1 MSARRGSA
9 LLVVLGMVA
18 FMVVSAVAFA
28 AWMRASRL
36 PNSFL
41 RRSSASRLLAKA
53 AVAAAIDQIDA
64 AIGNNPHPGIGQEPP
79 RPNAGI
85 TTSGSTGTQDT
96 RTRNHWR
103 GRVYIG
109 TNQLHQTSETVSP
122 LCVEALAYIPPP
134 LVNEAR
140 YYSRR
145 SDAAIWRRLGFDS
158 GRYAFCALDVSDY
171 FDVNALAANV
181 GRGASPATR
190 VSLAYLCENASHT
203 DYDTQPSA
211 WDTFMKN
218 FRAKSA
224 AEAEIDAGGTSSG
237 GGASGTASAD
247 KVPLVSVADLN
258 LALWDKK
265 PGDFTSYFCQY
276 FGGSGGSGSFY
287 GGVTADGPAGE
298 KVKRMTFVTDGYFPP
313 SSETAQAD
321 GDDNRDFDLADDEC
335 QPFSRS
341 HLKNAGTRL
350 VSVLQYA
357 GTKTFTRLAKG
368 LSRMGVALLWD
379 YLDVDNVPLSLAMP
393 SVERVP
399 MVVGVNHKLNGTI
412 KISASVTTEGNPAE
426 DAYVYKKDEKP
437 PTTAAPG
444 SRTVA
449 LVKTFTLDLPSFRAG
464 VFPGVVEATVAYPFR
479 RGIDTDV
486 PGDFKL
492 DGHLALFFASG
503 TMGLRASNATALRL
517 NGGQD
522 LIDETSAKDG
532 SGVFHFK
539 LGEQGLVFSQVAKK
553 EDAVKKVQLVAQE
566 NGGLGTLLSKPMLT
580 VVYVWQQT
588 APPLDPSLSNP
599 TPTWSPAEP
608 PGGSITAAASGFGK
622 LGEVK
627 THCSIP
633 AVTAAGEVDINFSDD
648 TKLVAYLNG
657 SQETTFTL
665 HAATWLRV
673 RNVDGK
679 TVDLVP
685 AHFADD
691 AAFNSVNNNELSGI
705 LGDTCGADFPLMR
718 FAGASFKFSL
728 ADLGN
733 VNAPFGFAP
742 AGVMCSDPRWNW
754 APEHWWQTTDAV
766 TETSWLADCQVGARA
781 GSVVRD
787 SDIFMATSDAGY
799 MQSVYELAMLPRLT
813 DNLAAHNGS
822 ELWGDMGA
830 LSPALTDWPTSF
842 GDTRNQNLMWRTYCP
857 YKRTGASRDNF
868 ENVGVGGNTGR
879 IVCEGGGTKINPYSD
894 STNVVMAAFANTPT
908 DWWTAAAQAE
918 SDVGVEPSVRKN
930 ARDFNRK
937 YAFSAM
943 ASSEVSKFAWA
954 DLQQIA
960 MNYIQ
965 KVHAS
970 NDASVDWEACFDDL
984 DWDGENSEF
993 CGLDTLALNQG
1004 DPKLSD
1010 VDRRFLYGFWRECFA
1025 ARQQLFLVFVRAEP
1039 QMLGGGAT
1047 QQVPPQLGVRAMALV
1062 WRDPA
1067 ATSENEIPHRTRV
1080 LFYRQF
1086 D

>member
-1 MSARRGSA
+1 
-9 LLVVLGMVA
+9 MVA

-109 TNQLHQTSETVSP
+109 TNQLHATSETVSP

-158 GRYAFCALDVSDY
+158 GRYAFCAIDVSDY

-190 VSLAYLCENASHT
+190 VSLAYLCENAAHT

-218 FRAKSA
+218 FRATSA
-224 AEAEIDAGGTSSG
+224 AEAEIDAGGQSSG
-237 GGASGTASAD
+237 GGAAPSANL
-247 KVPLVSVADLN
+247 VPLISVADLN
-258 LALWDKK
+258 LALWDQK

-276 FGGSGGSGSFY
+276 FGGTGGSGSFY
-287 GGVTADGPAGE
+287 GGVTADSAAGE

-313 SSETAQAD
+313 SSETANESNED
-321 GDDNRDFDLADDEC
+321 KKDYDLADDEC
-335 QPFSRS
+335 QPFSRNELQQS
-341 HLKNAGTRL
+341 PTLLRAAMEKTSKTAQRL
-350 VSVLQYA
+350 Q
-357 GTKTFTRLAKG
+357 KG
-368 LSRMGVALLWD
+368 LSKLGLAMLWD
-379 YLDVDNVPLSLAMP
+379 YLDTDSQPLSLAIP

-399 MVVGVNHKLNGTI
+399 MITTVRHTLDGQISVEKTVEPDGTP
-412 KISASVTTEGNPAE
+412 TE
-426 DAYVYKKDEKP
+426 DAYTCVKN
-437 PTTAAPG
+437 
-444 SRTVA
+444 V
-449 LVKTFTLDLPSFRAG
+449 VKTGGKWTRIAVQVTYYKINPQQFLTAFQSGGIR
-464 VFPGVVEATVAYPFR
+464 ATVVYPFR
-479 RGIDTDV
+479 RGYDPDSFTV
-486 PGDFKL
+486 E
-492 DGHLALFFASG
+492 GHLALFFASED
-503 TMGLRASNATALRL
+503 MSLRFDASDGGALHP
-517 NGGQD
+517 GGGKEFFEKMEVQN
-522 LIDETSAKDG
+522 
-532 SGVFHFK
+532 GVFHVK
-539 LGEQGLVFSQVAKK
+539 LDSKSVPLPDEVKTK
-553 EDAVKKVQLVAQE
+553 DDAVLDVD
-566 NGGLGTLLSKPMLT
+566 LSARAGAAALASTMNNSPFLT
-580 VVYVWQQT
+580 VVREFDQEAT
-588 APPLDPSLSNP
+588 PPESQGETPIWETKDERIVQMAEGVGLSA
-599 TPTWSPAEP
+599 TTSCAFPALK
-608 PGGSITAAASGFGK
+608 SS
-622 LGEVK
+622 
-627 THCSIP
+627 
-633 AVTAAGEVDINFSDD
+633 GEVDPVFANSVS
-648 TKLVAYLNG
+648 LAEYLRG
-657 SQETTFTL
+657 SNPSKTFTL
-665 HAATWLRV
+665 NAAVWLRV
-673 RNVDGK
+673 VDSANK

-685 AHFADD
+685 ANMIDD
-691 AAFNSVNNNELSGI
+691 NDFNGVNNFGSMTSQGPKI
-705 LGDTCGADFPLMR
+705 AGAGYPLMR
-718 FAGASFKFSL
+718 FRGASFTFSEP
-728 ADLGN
+728 DLSKLNGT
-733 VNAPFGFAP
+733 PFDIKP
-742 AGVMCSDPRWNW
+742 KGVMCSDPRWNW
-754 APEHWWQTTDAV
+754 APEHWWADDAA
-766 TETSWLADCQVGARA
+766 TKETWISNCGADGQQG
-781 GSVVRD
+781 RD
-787 SDIFMATSDAGY
+787 SDIFMATSDVGY

-813 DNLAAHNGS
+813 ASDLRTFGTD
-822 ELWGDMGA
+822 EIVGA
-830 LSPALTDWPTSF
+830 LETPGGKADWPTAF
-842 GDTRNQNLMWRTYCP
+842 GETVNSHLMWKTYCP
-857 YKRTGASRDNF
+857 YARAGIDRDYF
-868 ENVGVGGNTGR
+868 ENIGNIEGR

>member
-1 MSARRGSA
+1 
-9 LLVVLGMVA
+9 
-18 FMVVSAVAFA
+18 MVVSAVAFA

-85 TTSGSTGTQDT
+85 TTSGSTGTPDT

-313 SSETAQAD
+313 SSETASAKTEND
-321 GDDNRDFDLADDEC
+321 KDYDLADDAY
-335 QPFSRS
+335 QPFPRER
-341 HLKNAGTRL
+341 LKVSGTRL
-350 VSVLQYA
+350 EPVLLYND
-357 GTKTFTRLAKG
+357 KTANRLANG
-368 LSRMGVALLWD
+368 LGRLGLALLWD
-379 YLDVDNVPLSLAMP
+379 YLDTDNVPLSLAMP

-399 MVVGVNHKLNGTI
+399 MVVGVSHTLNGTI
-412 KISASVTTEGNPAE
+412 KIVKSVTTSGNPSE
-426 DAYVYKKDEKP
+426 DGYEYKKGEKK
-437 PTTAAPG
+437 PTTEAPG

-449 LVKTFTLDLPSFRAG
+449 QVVTFTIDPVSFKS
-464 VFPGVVEATVAYPFR
+464 VVDPGVVEATLAYPFR
-479 RGIDTDV
+479 RDESAATFTV
-486 PGDFKL
+486 
-492 DGHLALFFASG
+492 DGHLALFFSSG
-503 TMGLRASNATALRL
+503 TMGLRVSNGDLLRL
-517 NGGQD
+517 NGGKAF
-522 LIDETSAKDG
+522 IDETSIQN
-532 SGVFHFK
+532 GVFHFN
-539 LGEQGLVFSQVAKK
+539 LGQDTVTFLPVTKQA
-553 EDAVKKVQLVAQE
+553 DAVKKAQLVAKQNANLMSE
-566 NGGLGTLLSKPMLT
+566 LNDNPLLT
-580 VVYVWQQT
+580 VVYVWDQT
-588 APPLDPSLSNP
+588 APALDPDLSNP

-608 PGGSITAAASGFGK
+608 PEGKIAAAASGFGS
-622 LGEVK
+622 LGDVR
-627 THCSIP
+627 THCNYP
-633 AVTAAGEVDINFSDD
+633 ALTTTGEQDVNFANDD
-648 TKLVAYLNG
+648 KLVQYLNG
-657 SQETTFTL
+657 SQGTTFTL
-665 HAATWLRV
+665 NAAVWLRV
-673 RNVDGK
+673 LNAAGE

-685 AHFADD
+685 AHIRDD
-691 AAFNSVNNNELSGI
+691 QDYNSVNNQSMVELLKSKC
-705 LGDTCGADFPLMR
+705 GDEYPLMR
-718 FAGASFKFSL
+718 FAGASFPFSTTS
-728 ADLGN
+728 LGS
-733 VNAPFGFAP
+733 VNAAFGFSP

-754 APEHWWQTTDAV
+754 APEHWWQSDAVDEAAWLQRCGEDATDA
-766 TETSWLADCQVGARA
+766 SGANGGDGR
-781 GSVVRD
+781 S
-787 SDIFMATSDAGY
+787 SDIFMATSDVGY
-799 MQSVYELAMLPRLT
+799 MQSVYELAMLPRLVT
-813 DNLAAHNGS
+813 DLRTYGNS
-822 ELWGDMGA
+822 EVTGNMEGLGTMN
-830 LSPALTDWPTSF
+830 DWPTTF
-842 GDTRNQNLMWRTYCP
+842 GETVNKGLMWQTYCP
-857 YKRTGASRDNF
+857 YDHSGRDRDYF
-868 ENVGVGGNTGR
+868 ENIGNIEGR

-908 DWWTAAAQAE
+908 DWWAAASQAE
-918 SDVGVEPSVRKN
+918 SDYGVKKN
-930 ARDFNRK
+930 IRTDAKEFNK
-937 YAFSAM
+937 TYAFSAM
-943 ASSEVSKFAWA
+943 ARSEVSKFAWA

-960 MNYIQ
+960 MSYIQ

-970 NDASVDWEACFDDL
+970 NDANVDWEACFDDL
-984 DWDGENSEF
+984 DWDGQNSEF
-993 CGLDTLALNQG
+993 CGLDTLTQNPG
-1004 DPKLSD
+1004 MLSD

-1067 ATSENEIPHRTRV
+1067 ATSDDRNPHRTRV

>member
-1 MSARRGSA
+1 
-9 LLVVLGMVA
+9 
-18 FMVVSAVAFA
+18 MVVSAVAFA

-64 AIGNNPHPGIGQEPP
+64 AIGNNPHPGVGQEPP

-109 TNQLHQTSETVSP
+109 TNQLHATSETVSP

-158 GRYAFCALDVSDY
+158 GRYAFCAIDVSDY

-224 AEAEIDAGGTSSG
+224 AEAEIDAAGTSSG

-258 LALWDKK
+258 LALWDKR

-313 SSETAQAD
+313 SSETANESD
-321 GDDNRDFDLADDEC
+321 ENKKDYDLADDAY
-335 QPFSRS
+335 QPFPRER
-341 HLKNAGTRL
+341 LKVSGTRL
-350 VSVLQYA
+350 EPVLLYND
-357 GTKTFTRLAKG
+357 KTANRLANG
-368 LSRMGVALLWD
+368 LGRLGLALLWD
-379 YLDVDNVPLSLAMP
+379 YLDTDNVPLSLAMP

-399 MVVGVNHKLNGTI
+399 MVVGVSHTLNGTI
-412 KISASVTTEGNPAE
+412 KIAKSVTTSGNPSE
-426 DAYVYKKDEKP
+426 DGYEYKKGEKK
-437 PTTAAPG
+437 PTTEAPG

-449 LVKTFTLDLPSFRAG
+449 QVVTFTIDPVSFKS
-464 VFPGVVEATVAYPFR
+464 VVDPGVVEATLAYPFR
-479 RGIDTDV
+479 RDESAVSFTV
-486 PGDFKL
+486 
-492 DGHLALFFASG
+492 DGHLALFFSSG
-503 TMGLRASNATALRL
+503 TMGLRVSNGDLLRL
-517 NGGQD
+517 NGGKAF
-522 LIDETSAKDG
+522 IDETSIRN
-532 SGVFHFK
+532 GVFHFR
-539 LGEQGLVFSQVAKK
+539 LDQNTVTFSPVTKQA
-553 EDAVKKVQLVAQE
+553 DAVKKAQLVAKQNANLMSE
-566 NGGLGTLLSKPMLT
+566 LNDTPLLT
-580 VVYVWQQT
+580 VVYVWDQT
-588 APPLDPSLSNP
+588 APALDPNLSNP

-608 PGGSITAAASGFGK
+608 PEGKIAAAASGFGS
-622 LGEVK
+622 LGDVR
-627 THCSIP
+627 THCSFP
-633 AVTAAGEVDINFSDD
+633 ALKTTGEQDEDFANDD
-648 TKLVAYLNG
+648 KLVQYLNG
-657 SQETTFTL
+657 SQGTTFTL
-665 HAATWLRV
+665 NAAVWLRV
-673 RNVDGK
+673 LNAAGE

-685 AHFADD
+685 AHIRDD
-691 AAFNSVNNNELSGI
+691 QDYNSVNNQSMVELLKSKC
-705 LGDTCGADFPLMR
+705 GDEYPLMR
-718 FAGASFKFSL
+718 FAGASFPFSTTS
-728 ADLGN
+728 LGN
-733 VNAPFGFAP
+733 VNAAFGFSP

-754 APEHWWQTTDAV
+754 APEHWWQSDAVDETAWLKRCGEDATDA
-766 TETSWLADCQVGARA
+766 SGANGGDGR
-781 GSVVRD
+781 S
-787 SDIFMATSDAGY
+787 SDIFMATSDVGY
-799 MQSVYELAMLPRLT
+799 MQSVYELAMLPRLAT
-813 DNLAAHNGS
+813 DLRTYGNS
-822 ELWGDMGA
+822 EVAGNMEDLGA
-830 LSPALTDWPTSF
+830 MSDWPASF
-842 GDTRNQNLMWRTYCP
+842 ADTRNQSRMWKTYCP
-857 YKRTGASRDNF
+857 YRRAGNIYADYF
-868 ENVGVGGNTGR
+868 ENIGNIEGR

-908 DWWTAAAQAE
+908 DWWAAAAQAE
-918 SDVGVEPSVRKN
+918 SDVGVEPSVREN
-930 ARDFNRK
+930 AKEFNRK
-937 YAFSAM
+937 YAFNEM
-943 ASSEVSKFAWA
+943 ANSEVSKFAWA

-960 MNYIQ
+960 MSYIQ

-970 NDASVDWEACFDDL
+970 NDANVDWEACFDDL
-984 DWDGENSEF
+984 DWDGQNSEF
-993 CGLDTLALNQG
+993 CGLDTLTQNPG
-1004 DPKLSD
+1004 MLSD

-1067 ATSENEIPHRTRV
+1067 ATSKNEIPHRTRV